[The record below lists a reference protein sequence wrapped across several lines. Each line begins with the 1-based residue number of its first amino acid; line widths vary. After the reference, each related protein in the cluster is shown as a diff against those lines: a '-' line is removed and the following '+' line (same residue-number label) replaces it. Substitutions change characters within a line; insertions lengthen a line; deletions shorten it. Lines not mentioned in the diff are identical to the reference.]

1 MTTLL
6 SFPQR
11 GAHVP
16 SDAGLSREA
25 MRDLRLVRW
34 WRSRTIEMLHQVGAD
49 VAHMAAIRCMAD
61 ELERGIIES
70 DHESDH

>member
-11 GAHVP
+11 KAQVQP
-16 SDAGLSREA
+16 VTELSREA

-34 WRSRTIEMLHQVGAD
+34 WRSRTIEMLHQLGAD
-49 VAHMAAIRCMAD
+49 VAHMAAIRRMAD
-61 ELERGIIES
+61 ELERGIVES
-70 DHESDH
+70 DHEAEQ